1 MASKSLGV
9 LTLDLVAKIG
19 GFEQGMTAAER
30 SSDKWRK
37 RVESDMR
44 GADAS
49 SQKAFSSIASNAAKA
64 AGAIGL
70 VLSTKQIIDYA
81 DSWSDLNSRVAN
93 AVGPGA
99 EAERVMGAIAATAR
113 STYSALD
120 QTAEAFLNNATAL
133 TELGYS
139 TDKQLQLSD
148 ALNNA
153 LVISATKGAQAD
165 SVMLAL
171 SKSIASGTLR
181 GENWNTVLQS
191 GGRIVQA
198 LADGL
203 GVTTIELRKM
213 AADGLLTTEKVVNS
227 LTSQTEKL
235 REESA
240 AMAATFSDGVGQIG
254 NSLLAL
260 VGITDQATGASSSL
274 ADNLVAIADAISPF
288 DDTGNLKEWA
298 DNLHLVA
305 DAAAVVGIAIGARLA
320 SSALVGAAAIV
331 TQTQATAALAG
342 ATARQSAVALAAA
355 QVERASAIAKLE
367 SARLNVA
374 LATTEAQLTAAI
386 TARTRAAAAAAAS
399 SLAVNAASA
408 ASITAS
414 AVAMRT
420 ATVAAS
426 GLAVAARA
434 ANAALALVGGPLGAI
449 ILAAGALL
457 YFTTRGKE
465 ATEQT
470 IALTTAVK
478 DLNDIQRDVATIEA
492 TRRIEELS
500 EQAKTLADNL
510 KFAEENSEG
519 AGRRAKR
526 YSEDAAFL
534 RVALSEVNDEIQTY
548 QDRLTELAGSENTIA
563 DTADTASEAFQ
574 KLNKQLRERFIL
586 VGLNS
591 EADKLAARIAAGY
604 VEGLEEGEGDIL
616 VALQRQ
622 IDAREKNIKAIE
634 SAGKTAEAASKARA
648 AEEKSR
654 LEGIATEITA
664 IERAA
669 LVWGL
674 SADEVKLYDLTVQGA
689 TDAQLM
695 HARAL
700 QETVAG
706 FEKTKKNQQDYL
718 RLVQDLRTEEEKLT
732 DQLHAQLAVLD
743 AIAASGGIG
752 SDEYRQTAGRI
763 TEGLFE
769 DSKAPSFA
777 GVDAGPL
784 GELSKLDDAEKE
796 LQKWYDSQ
804 LEMLAVFRE
813 ERSDLN
819 EEWDERE
826 REIKQQ
832 HEDALAAI
840 ERSRWQVGLD
850 SLDGILTDMQALR
863 ESDNKKGQQAAK
875 AAAIVQATINAYT
888 AATGAYA
895 SASAIPVVGW
905 VLGPVAAAA
914 ALAAGLA
921 NVSAIQGMA
930 HDGIDSIPQTG
941 TWLLEKGER
950 VTTANTS
957 ARLDDTLARIQ
968 GDMDEQRG
976 GRQSGRGGFTLNQ
989 TNNFGSPDN
998 RTATQVATATARR
1011 QRTAS
1016 ARLGS

>member
-19 GFEQGMTAAER
+19 GFEQGLDKAGR
-30 SSDKWRK
+30 SSEKWRK
-37 RVESDMR
+37 
-44 GADAS
+44 
-49 SQKAFSSIASNAAKA
+49 
-64 AGAIGL
+64 
-70 VLSTKQIIDYA
+70 
-81 DSWSDLNSRVAN
+81 
-93 AVGPGA
+93 
-99 EAERVMGAIAATAR
+99 
-113 STYSALD
+113 
-120 QTAEAFLNNATAL
+120 
-133 TELGYS
+133 
-139 TDKQLQLSD
+139 
-148 ALNNA
+148 
-153 LVISATKGAQAD
+153 
-165 SVMLAL
+165 
-171 SKSIASGTLR
+171 
-181 GENWNTVLQS
+181 
-191 GGRIVQA
+191 
-198 LADGL
+198 
-203 GVTTIELRKM
+203 
-213 AADGLLTTEKVVNS
+213 
-227 LTSQTEKL
+227 QTE
-235 REESA
+235 R
-240 AMAATFSDGVGQIG
+240 
-254 NSLLAL
+254 
-260 VGITDQATGASSSL
+260 
-274 ADNLVAIADAISPF
+274 DA
-288 DDTGNLKEWA
+288 
-298 DNLHLVA
+298 
-305 DAAAVVGIAIGARLA
+305 
-320 SSALVGAAAIV
+320 
-331 TQTQATAALAG
+331 Q
-342 ATARQSAVALAAA
+342 
-355 QVERASAIAKLE
+355 
-367 SARLNVA
+367 
-374 LATTEAQLTAAI
+374 
-386 TARTRAAAAAAAS
+386 
-399 SLAVNAASA
+399 AASA
-408 ASITAS
+408 AMQKNLLIVTAAATAAGAALIALTKTSVSAIDTQFSLSKSLDTSYDSLTALGLAAKDASLDGLDGSLTRLNRRLGAAERGAGAAAKAVEILGLDLAALSNMDAVDRIAYISDAIKDSGASMQVAARHAQDLGFEQKQAAEFFMQGGDAIRAYNDEVVRLGLSVSDYDAARLGDAVTAMSDLGELSKAAGQQLAIAVIPALEATADGLQYLIDNGAAEKLVVALEVVAKTAAAVAVVMGTRVVAS
-414 AVAMRT
+414 ALTSAAAFAAGTLESIRYQAALARMAGVSTGAAARLT
-420 ATVAAS
+420 A
-426 GLAVAARA
+426 LAVAARA
-434 ANAALALVGGPLGAI
+434 ANAAMAVAGGPLGVVL
-449 ILAAGALL
+449 LAASALV

-470 IALTTAVK
+470 IALTTAVN
-478 DLNDIQRDVATIEA
+478 DLNDAQRDVAAIEA

-510 KFAEENSEG
+510 KFAAENSAG

-534 RVALSEVNDEIQTY
+534 RVALAEVNDEIQTY
-548 QDRLTELAGSENTIA
+548 RDRLTELAGSESTIA

-634 SAGKTAEAASKARA
+634 SAAKASSDAASAAA
-648 AEEKSR
+648 AEEKNR
-654 LEGIATEITA
+654 LEGIANEITA

-669 LVWGL
+669 QVWGM

-695 HARAL
+695 HARSL

-706 FEKTKKNQQDYL
+706 FEEAKKAKDSYL
-718 RLVQDLRTEEEKLT
+718 QLVQDLRTEEEKLT

-743 AIAASGGIG
+743 AIAATGGIG

-763 TEGLFE
+763 TEGLFS
-769 DSKAPSFA
+769 DSEAPSFA

-796 LQKWYDSQ
+796 LQKWYDTQ
-804 LEMLAVFRE
+804 MEMLATFRE
-813 ERSDLN
+813 ERADLN

-826 REIKQQ
+826 RDIKQQ

-957 ARLDDTLARIQ
+957 ARLDATLARIQ

-976 GRQSGRGGFTLNQ
+976 GRQSVRGGFTLNQ